1 MIENFPEELH
11 SDMLK
16 EFKTG
21 WNFRKVMAEARAQ
34 QVGKVNNLEHRSLD
48 GIGRLRMRVDPDS
61 YHYWGQRLGY
71 DCWKDPTFLNEYEKN
86 NPYCKVNSK
95 GTKMQFGF
103 ASEPSG
109 SRHVKFRKVFA

>member
-1 MIENFPEELH
+1 MIENIPDNLQ

-34 QVGKVNNLEHRSLD
+34 QVGKVNKLEHRSLE
-48 GIGRLRMRVDPDS
+48 GLGRLRMRVDPDS
-61 YHYWGQRLGY
+61 FHYWGQRLGY
-71 DCWKDPTFLNEYEKN
+71 QCWQDQSFLREYEKKN
-86 NPYCKVNSK
+86 DYCRVNSK

-103 ASEPSG
+103 DAEPPST
-109 SRHVKFRKVFA
+109 RHVKYRKVFS

>member
-1 MIENFPEELH
+1 MIETIPEELH
-11 SDMLK
+11 GDMLK

-34 QVGKVNNLEHRSLD
+34 EVGKVNQLEHRSID
-48 GIGRLRMRVDPDS
+48 GIGRLRMRVDADS

-71 DCWKDPTFLNEYEKN
+71 GCWQDKKFLDEYEKT

-103 ASEPSG
+103 ISEPS
-109 SRHVKFRKVFA
+109 STRKAKYRKVFA

>member
-1 MIENFPEELH
+1 MIETIPEELH
-11 SDMLK
+11 GDMLK

-34 QVGKVNNLEHRSLD
+34 EVGKVNQLEHRSLD
-48 GIGRLRMRVDPDS
+48 GIGRLRMRVDADS
-61 YHYWGQRLGY
+61 FHYWGQRLGY
-71 DCWKDPTFLNEYEKN
+71 NCWQDKSFLDQYEKA

-103 ASEPSG
+103 TSEPS
-109 SRHVKFRKVFA
+109 STRSVKYRKVFA

>member
-1 MIENFPEELH
+1 MIETIPEELH
-11 SDMLK
+11 GDMLK

-34 QVGKVNNLEHRSLD
+34 QVGKVNQLEHRSLD
-48 GIGRLRMRVDPDS
+48 GIGRLRMRVDADS

-71 DCWKDPTFLNEYEKN
+71 GCWKDKGFLDQYEKA

-95 GTKMQFGF
+95 GTKLQFGF
-103 ASEPSG
+103 TSEPPST
-109 SRHVKFRKVFA
+109 RNVKYRKVFA

>member
-1 MIENFPEELH
+1 MIETIPEELH
-11 SDMLK
+11 GDMLK

-34 QVGKVNNLEHRSLD
+34 EVGKVNQLEHRSLD
-48 GIGRLRMRVDPDS
+48 GIGRLRMRVDADS

-71 DCWKDPTFLNEYEKN
+71 GCWKDKTFLDEYEKS

-103 ASEPSG
+103 TAEPS
-109 SRHVKFRKVFA
+109 STRNVKYRKVFA